1 MRHAARRGF
10 FCGMQRRYEDAEMR
24 MLMLNLTIRPGD
36 YFTIGDEIRV
46 VVLGGSKNN
55 VKVMVDAPRQLEVV
69 RGSVLERE
77 AGTPEEREGLRTF
90 YPEKP
95 LSPKEIRRL
104 IASQA
109 K

>member
-1 MRHAARRGF
+1 
-10 FCGMQRRYEDAEMR
+10 
-24 MLMLNLTIRPGD
+24 MLNLTIRPGD
-36 YFTIGDEIRV
+36 YLAIGDEIRV
-46 VVLGGSKNN
+46 VILGGSKNN
-55 VKVMVDAPRQLEVV
+55 VKVMVDAPKCLEVV

-77 AGTPEEREGLRTF
+77 AGVSEDREGLRTF

-104 IASQA
+104 IASQT

>member
-1 MRHAARRGF
+1 
-10 FCGMQRRYEDAEMR
+10 
-24 MLMLNLTIRPGD
+24 MLNLTIRPGD

-55 VKVMVDAPRQLEVV
+55 VKVMVDAPRQYDVV
-69 RGSVLERE
+69 RGSVLE
-77 AGTPEEREGLRTF
+77 ADTSEERDRLKTF
-90 YPEKP
+90 YPEKS
-95 LSPKEIRRL
+95 LSPNEIRRL

>member
-1 MRHAARRGF
+1 
-10 FCGMQRRYEDAEMR
+10 
-24 MLMLNLTIRPGD
+24 MLNLTIRPGD

-55 VKVMVDAPRQLEVV
+55 VKVMVDAPRQYDVV

-77 AGTPEEREGLRTF
+77 ADTSEERDRLKTF
-90 YPEKP
+90 YPEKS
-95 LSPKEIRRL
+95 LSPNEIRRL